1 MATIEINLANYIG
14 SAYAEQTE
22 ILQQAPAG
30 NQFGIQLQGARVK
43 AAIAVAGDKAKHT
56 EGFTT
61 LEQWRTR

>member
-14 SAYAEQTE
+14 QPYAEQTE

-43 AAIAVAGDKAKHT
+43 ATITVSGDKDT
-56 EGFTT
+56 EKFNT
-61 LEQWRTR
+61 LVQWRTR